1 MLPAI
6 SNILKAPLPEKDTPE
21 HARRSMLTNFVIIAC
36 FIVNLAGWI
45 FDYFVA
51 YSEELMWIDLIG
63 VVFYFF
69 LVVFYWSTGK
79 QVISATLLFISLL
92 LYIAFTACYFGK
104 SVFIILYMYN
114 LIIIAFFIFDVRSWH
129 FKSMLLCALA
139 SIYSLEVSNY
149 SFIPSAELTEI
160 QIKEMRLFCIV
171 VNVAL
176 FVVMVVIIDR
186 NIRKMEL
193 ALIEDRIKVEELSNR
208 LQMLCNLKEEYNTS
222 LLTQLDNL
230 LVNRNDLQS
239 VSSIT
244 SFRSEERERARIGK
258 ELSQTVGELLLKIK
272 LRLGNLSPFVK
283 INDRPEFEESL
294 RIIDL
299 ATDEIAKYSEILDP
313 LEFNK
318 LKLDEAI
325 RAQIKQLKVKTG
337 IGIEFLNV
345 GYRGQLVKEQ
355 ELVVF
360 RLVTDMLREIIDV
373 AKASHVDLRLEVM
386 ENYMTIRIQDNGG
399 QYSEKQR
406 EMFFSEFA
414 FQERIQVIGGFV
426 HAKTEWGFGSTALIE
441 IPVPDQF
448 ITSKPMLG

>member
-6 SNILKAPLPEKDTPE
+6 SNILKAPPPEKDTPE
-21 HARRSMLTNFVIIAC
+21 HARRSMLTNFVILAC
-36 FIVNLAGWI
+36 FTVNLAGWI

-63 VVFYFF
+63 VVFYFC

-79 QVISATLLFISLL
+79 QLISATLLFLSLL
-92 LYIAFTACYFGK
+92 LYIGFTACYFGK

-129 FKSMLLCALA
+129 FIMMLLCALA
-139 SIYSLEVSNY
+139 SIYALEVSNY

-176 FVVMVVIIDR
+176 FIVMVVIIDR

-193 ALIEDRIKVEELSNR
+193 ALIADRIKVEELSNR

-258 ELSQTVGELLLKIK
+258 ELSQTVGELLLKMK
-272 LRLGNLSPFVK
+272 LRLGNLSPFIK
-283 INDRPEFEESL
+283 IHDRPEFEESL

-318 LKLDEAI
+318 LKLDEAM

-337 IGIEFLNV
+337 ISIDFLNV
-345 GYRGQLVKEQ
+345 GYRGQLVNEQ

-360 RLVTDMLREIIDV
+360 RLVSDMLREIIDV
-373 AKASHVDLRLEVM
+373 AKASKVDVRLEVM

-399 QYSEKQR
+399 LYSEKQR
-406 EMFFSEFA
+406 ELFFSEFA
-414 FQERIQVIGGFV
+414 FHERIQVIGGFV
-426 HAKTEWGFGSTALIE
+426 HAKTEWGMGSTALIE

-448 ITSKPMLG
+448 ITSKPMIG

>member
-1 MLPAI
+1 
-6 SNILKAPLPEKDTPE
+6 
-21 HARRSMLTNFVIIAC
+21 
-36 FIVNLAGWI
+36 
-45 FDYFVA
+45 
-51 YSEELMWIDLIG
+51 
-63 VVFYFF
+63 
-69 LVVFYWSTGK
+69 
-79 QVISATLLFISLL
+79 
-92 LYIAFTACYFGK
+92 
-104 SVFIILYMYN
+104 MYN

>member
-36 FIVNLAGWI
+36 FTVNLAGWI

-79 QVISATLLFISLL
+79 QVISATLLFFSLLIYISL
-92 LYIAFTACYFGK
+92 TACYFGK

-114 LIIIAFFIFDVRSWH
+114 LIIIAFFIFDVRTWH
-129 FKSMLLCALA
+129 FVGMILCALA
-139 SIYSLEVSNY
+139 AIYFLEVSNY
-149 SFIPSAELTEI
+149 SFIPSAELTDI
-160 QIKEMRLFCIV
+160 QIQEMRLFCIV
-171 VNVAL
+171 VNVLL

-193 ALIEDRIKVEELSNR
+193 ALIADRIKVEELSNR

-272 LRLGNLSPFVK
+272 LRLGNLSPFIK

-299 ATDEIAKYSEILDP
+299 ATDEIAKFSEILDP

-337 IGIEFLNV
+337 IDIDFLNV

-373 AKASHVDLRLEVM
+373 AKASHVDVRLEVM

-406 EMFFSEFA
+406 EVFFSEFA

-426 HAKTEWGFGSTALIE
+426 HAKTERGIGSTTLIE

>member
-1 MLPAI
+1 
-6 SNILKAPLPEKDTPE
+6 
-21 HARRSMLTNFVIIAC
+21 
-36 FIVNLAGWI
+36 
-45 FDYFVA
+45 
-51 YSEELMWIDLIG
+51 
-63 VVFYFF
+63 
-69 LVVFYWSTGK
+69 
-79 QVISATLLFISLL
+79 
-92 LYIAFTACYFGK
+92 
-104 SVFIILYMYN
+104 
-114 LIIIAFFIFDVRSWH
+114 
-129 FKSMLLCALA
+129 
-139 SIYSLEVSNY
+139 
-149 SFIPSAELTEI
+149 
-160 QIKEMRLFCIV
+160 MRLFCIV
-171 VNVAL
+171 VNVVL

-193 ALIEDRIKVEELSNR
+193 DLIADRIKVEELSNR

-399 QYSEKQR
+399 Q
-406 EMFFSEFA
+406 
-414 FQERIQVIGGFV
+414 
-426 HAKTEWGFGSTALIE
+426 
-441 IPVPDQF
+441 
-448 ITSKPMLG
+448 

>member
-1 MLPAI
+1 
-6 SNILKAPLPEKDTPE
+6 
-21 HARRSMLTNFVIIAC
+21 
-36 FIVNLAGWI
+36 
-45 FDYFVA
+45 
-51 YSEELMWIDLIG
+51 
-63 VVFYFF
+63 
-69 LVVFYWSTGK
+69 
-79 QVISATLLFISLL
+79 
-92 LYIAFTACYFGK
+92 
-104 SVFIILYMYN
+104 
-114 LIIIAFFIFDVRSWH
+114 
-129 FKSMLLCALA
+129 
-139 SIYSLEVSNY
+139 
-149 SFIPSAELTEI
+149 
-160 QIKEMRLFCIV
+160 MRLFCIV
-171 VNVAL
+171 VNVVL

-193 ALIEDRIKVEELSNR
+193 DLIADRIKVEELSNR

-272 LRLGNLSPFVK
+272 LRLGNLSPFIK

-318 LKLDEAI
+318 LKLYDAI

-337 IGIEFLNV
+337 IDIDFLNV

-373 AKASHVDLRLEVM
+373 AKASHVDVRLEVM

-406 EMFFSEFA
+406 EVFFSEFA

-426 HAKTEWGFGSTALIE
+426 HAKTEWGIGSTALIE

-448 ITSKPMLG
+448 ITSKPMLV